1 MPGSRRRKGDTSRR
15 LTRMMAAQ
23 SMIKFS
29 TNSTTKLRN
38 FLEIVPIWL
47 LLVCFPVY
55 AAIETCLLT
64 LCQGNHEA
72 NCDNGADLTLCL
84 PGQLNFT
91 GYIAHWKY
99 VDTILNF
106 TTRTPSNK
114 IK

>member
-1 MPGSRRRKGDTSRR
+1 MPMPGSRRRKGDTSSHS
-15 LTRMMAAQ
+15 TCMMVAQ

-29 TNSTTKLRN
+29 TNFTTKLRN

-47 LLVCFPVY
+47 PLVSFLIDTVV
-55 AAIETCLLT
+55 EVCLLT

-72 NCDNGADLTLCL
+72 NCDNGADLTICL

-99 VDTILNF
+99 VATILN
-106 TTRTPSNK
+106 
-114 IK
+114 